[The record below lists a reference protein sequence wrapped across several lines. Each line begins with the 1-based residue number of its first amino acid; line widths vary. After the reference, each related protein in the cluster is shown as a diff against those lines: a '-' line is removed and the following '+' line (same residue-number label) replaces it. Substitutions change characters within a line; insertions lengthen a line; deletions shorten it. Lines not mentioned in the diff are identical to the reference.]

1 MHRRIMGVETEYGIL
16 HTPADPT
23 SARMG
28 PDEVARTLFRPVV
41 EQHASSNIFALNGAR
56 LYLDVGSHPEY
67 ATPECDSVAQLL
79 VYDRAGDELFNDLSL
94 EAEQRLHAGGLDG
107 QVLLFRNNVDSVGN
121 SYGCHENY
129 LVSRMHVLKT
139 LGTTLLPFLVT
150 RQLIAGA
157 GMISTP
163 LPGARGEHTYEYLLS
178 QRADHVW
185 DGVSSAT
192 TRSRPMI
199 NTRDEPH
206 ADSHLYRRLHVIVGD
221 STMAEPTTAL
231 KICSTLMVLE
241 MLESGWSPRNF
252 ELDNGAIKDIARNPR
267 LGLEVQRYYYDA
279 ARAFFN
285 DNAQGVQVASR
296 EHQTHSPEPL
306 YAYCLDLWGRTLD
319 AIDSGDYS
327 TIDTEI
333 DWAIKLSVI
342 RAYQNK
348 LGLHPEDFTHPQLKQ
363 IDLRYHDIRPGRGLA
378 RALESKG
385 RIRRLTDPHEVDRAK
400 TYGPTT
406 TRAHLR
412 SRFLHAAAE
421 YDAAVGVEWM
431 RLKVTRPE
439 PRGVELGDPFAN
451 DNADVD
457 ALIDYMRAPES
468 HG

>member
-1 MHRRIMGVETEYGIL
+1 M
-16 HTPADPT
+16 
-23 SARMG
+23 
-28 PDEVARTLFRPVV
+28 
-41 EQHASSNIFALNGAR
+41 
-56 LYLDVGSHPEY
+56 
-67 ATPECDSVAQLL
+67 
-79 VYDRAGDELFNDLSL
+79 
-94 EAEQRLHAGGLDG
+94 
-107 QVLLFRNNVDSVGN
+107 
-121 SYGCHENY
+121 
-129 LVSRMHVLKT
+129 
-139 LGTTLLPFLVT
+139 
-150 RQLIAGA
+150 
-157 GMISTP
+157 
-163 LPGARGEHTYEYLLS
+163 
-178 QRADHVW
+178 
-185 DGVSSAT
+185 
-192 TRSRPMI
+192 
-199 NTRDEPH
+199 
-206 ADSHLYRRLHVIVGD
+206 
-221 STMAEPTTAL
+221 
-231 KICSTLMVLE
+231 
-241 MLESGWSPRNF
+241 
-252 ELDNGAIKDIARNPR
+252 
-267 LGLEVQRYYYDA
+267 
-279 ARAFFN
+279 
-285 DNAQGVQVASR
+285 
-296 EHQTHSPEPL
+296 
-306 YAYCLDLWGRTLD
+306 DLWGRTLD

-378 RALESKG
+378 RVLESKG

-439 PRGVELGDPFAN
+439 PKGIELGDPFAN